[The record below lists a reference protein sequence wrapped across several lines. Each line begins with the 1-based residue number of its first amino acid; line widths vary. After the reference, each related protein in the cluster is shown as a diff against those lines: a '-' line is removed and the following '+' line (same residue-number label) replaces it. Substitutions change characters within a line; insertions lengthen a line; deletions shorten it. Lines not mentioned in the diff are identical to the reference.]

1 MGQNPSKLP
10 PSSTQ
15 HVFKSES
22 PVNFS
27 PDLINALQASPETDS
42 TRSKDLELHIQRRVH
57 SELTRLDA
65 EQTKRLAELQEQISA
80 SPDST
85 TKSTHPDARTPD
97 QSTSFGGVDHKAA
110 AEGDKLRD
118 LSRQSVQKEIDM
130 LKEKLKRRKIKE
142 EVVRDKTIEKAK
154 SEVVNCLRLNDRRPL
169 DCWREVEAFKEEVGR
184 LEKEF
189 LGKIMD

>member
-1 MGQNPSKLP
+1 MGQNSSKPP

-15 HVFKSES
+15 HVFTSES
-22 PVNFS
+22 PVTFS

-57 SELTRLDA
+57 AELERLDA
-65 EQTKRLAELQEQISA
+65 EHSKRLTELQEQISS

-85 TKSTHPDARTPD
+85 TASIHPDARTPD
-97 QSTSFGGVDHKAA
+97 QSTSAGGVDHKAA

-130 LKEKLKRRKIKE
+130 LKEKLKRRKLKE
-142 EVVRDKTIEKAK
+142 EVVKDKAIEKAK
-154 SEVVNCLRLNDRRPL
+154 GEVVNCLRLNDRRPL

-184 LEKEF
+184 LEKDF
-189 LGKIMD
+189 LGKVMD

>member
-1 MGQNPSKLP
+1 MGQGSSKPP

-15 HVFKSES
+15 HVFTSDS

-57 SELTRLDA
+57 SELARLDA
-65 EQTKRLAELQEQISA
+65 EHSKRLEELKEQISA
-80 SPDST
+80 APDST
-85 TKSTHPDARTPD
+85 TESIHPDARTPD
-97 QSTSFGGVDHKAA
+97 QSTSKGGPDHKAA

-118 LSRQSVQKEIDM
+118 LGRQSVQKEIDM
-130 LKEKLKRRKIKE
+130 LQEKLKRRKIKE
-142 EVVRDKTIEKAK
+142 EVVKDKAVEKAK

-184 LEKEF
+184 LEKDF
-189 LGKIMD
+189 LGKVMQ